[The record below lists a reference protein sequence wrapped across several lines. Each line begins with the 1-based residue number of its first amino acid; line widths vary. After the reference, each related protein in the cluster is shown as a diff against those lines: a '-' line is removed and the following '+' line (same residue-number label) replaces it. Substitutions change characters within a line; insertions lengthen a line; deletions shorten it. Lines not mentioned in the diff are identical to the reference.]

1 MSGKLNNLFFS
12 PEVASSIGLDE
23 AIILNLIKITPS
35 NLSREE
41 LNLNLDFL
49 SKDRKDK
56 ALTRLLALEL
66 IFEKDSN
73 FSLKK
78 DFLSNSDSKFFVP
91 DQKLSISKD
100 IVNQAKSLGIPE
112 DFIKSKYKIFIDSV
126 ENSSD
131 SLFKTDFKFLKYLIK
146 EWRME
151 EKKEKSEAEK
161 IYIKNDWSP
170 SGDVISILES
180 AEMDANFIKKCIPE
194 FIVYWK
200 EKRLKSNEWN
210 TIFIN
215 HVRRQWA
222 RYKNII
228 EDNISP
234 KKMTNE
240 WMPNQNCFDVLK
252 LAKIDENF
260 AKDQL
265 PEFKIYWIDSNQVI
279 TSWNSKFIQHV
290 KYKWFKN
297 NSKSSGIISRL
308 TDKEWAIEY

>member
-78 DFLSNSDSKFFVP
+78 DFLSNSDSKLFVP